1 MSQRELGM
9 SSIPLD
15 GSFGQSNYRIANRRT
30 PGIITP
36 GIIKDH
42 PSKDWLNPRFQSSS
56 HHI

>member
-9 SSIPLD
+9 SSIPID
-15 GSFGQSNYRIANRRT
+15 GSFGQSNYRIANRR
-30 PGIITP
+30 TP